1 MGGVPAHFIC
11 KTEQFAERCLKNTPQ
26 YDIENYK
33 VNFREEILNMLRDS

>member
-11 KTEQFAERCLKNTPQ
+11 KTEQFAERCLNNTPQ

-33 VNFREEILNMLRDS
+33 VNFREEILNMLHDS